1 MDSQK
6 QSLRAVIF
14 NTEGVL
20 FTTRENSN
28 PLSEE
33 IQEEQQLISH
43 SKIDI
48 KPGAVENLV
57 LLNRMGFKIG
67 LLFLS
72 HPRDFE
78 LALGHLGLISEN
90 IFLISDINN
99 QNYYQKSHK
108 LVFLIKEC
116 LQKMEVKTN
125 ETLYVGS
132 TPDDYWA
139 GHIIGMETLAIGT
152 GLNNQNLP
160 QPANIFPE
168 IHDLINFIYELGKNQ
183 RTLFLTESIY
193 KSFRGLSSKF
203 SVFSERYGI
212 PPAQMAA
219 MQKLRKKDGVAISE
233 LAKEMGLLLSSI
245 SGLVNRMIKQG
256 LIIKKKDER
265 DNRVSNI
272 YLTEKGW
279 EIIGKL
285 SSFSLEIENY
295 FENYVD
301 KEDLLCLSKILQKIT
316 GVLDTKPYFNSES
329 TTLTGFWETNTLA
342 VNQGQKGLA
351 GG

>member
-6 QSLRAVIF
+6 KSLRAVIF
-14 NTEGVL
+14 NPEGVL

-28 PLSEE
+28 PLSEG
-33 IQEEQQLISH
+33 IQEEQQLISP

-67 LLFLS
+67 LLLLS
-72 HPRDFE
+72 HHRDFE
-78 LALGHLGLISEN
+78 QALIHLGLISKN
-90 IFLISDINN
+90 IFLISDANT
-99 QNYYQKSHK
+99 QNYYQEGHK
-108 LVFLIKEC
+108 LILLIKEC
-116 LQKMEVKTN
+116 LQQMEVKIN
-125 ETLYVGS
+125 ETFYVGS

-139 GHIIGMETLAIGT
+139 GHIIGMKTLAIGN
-152 GLNNQNLP
+152 GLNNQNLHQNLP
-160 QPANIFPE
+160 QPTNIFPE
-168 IHDLINFIYELGKNQ
+168 IHDLINFIYELEKSQ
-183 RTLFLTESIY
+183 RTLFLTENIY
-193 KSFRGLSSKF
+193 KTFRGLSSKF

-219 MQKLRKKDGVAISE
+219 MQKLRKKDGVAISQ

-256 LIIKKKDER
+256 LITKKKDER
-265 DNRVSNI
+265 DSRVSKI
-272 YLTEKGW
+272 YVTEKGR

-301 KEDLLCLSKILQKIT
+301 KEDLLCLSRNLQKIT
-316 GVLDTKPYFNSES
+316 SVLDTKPYFNSES
-329 TTLTGFWETNTLA
+329 KTYTEFREAN
-342 VNQGQKGLA
+342 N
-351 GG
+351 

>member
-14 NTEGVL
+14 NPEGVL

-48 KPGAVENLV
+48 KPGAVENMV
-57 LLNRMGFKIG
+57 LLNQMGFKIG

-72 HPRDFE
+72 HHRDFE
-78 LALGHLGLISEN
+78 LALVHLGLISKN
-90 IFLISDINN
+90 LFLVSDNK
-99 QNYYQKSHK
+99 NYYQKSHK

-132 TPDDYWA
+132 TTDDYWA

-168 IHDLINFIYELGKNQ
+168 IHDLINFIYELEKSQ

-203 SVFSERYGI
+203 SGFSERYGI

-265 DNRVSNI
+265 DSRVSKI

-329 TTLTGFWETNTLA
+329 ATLTGSWETNT
-342 VNQGQKGLA
+342 
-351 GG
+351 